1 MNMKNFCIISIIC
14 ILIGCNNA
22 VDKKITY
29 NDPLQISV
37 KKGENMSIGD
47 EQYYYATMN
56 GDTLNLFCEFY
67 VIPQMHIMRINFV
80 SQNYKISMSDTAIV
94 STCSDDDMYKKTT
107 YNQQMFLVDE
117 YIRLIAGEFDI
128 QKLTSIDFPL
138 LTSGTLNIEISNLL
152 VNHKINRMNIIKAV
166 EKSSIYANI
175 NNILKKYKLEI
186 KDVGGIEK
194 VAFADK
200 QSFMDENVTDSLPT
214 LNKNDMFV
222 QGYVYFEIGPI

>member
-1 MNMKNFCIISIIC
+1 
-14 ILIGCNNA
+14 
-22 VDKKITY
+22 
-29 NDPLQISV
+29 
-37 KKGENMSIGD
+37 
-47 EQYYYATMN
+47 
-56 GDTLNLFCEFY
+56 
-67 VIPQMHIMRINFV
+67 MHIMRINFV

-222 QGYVYFEIGPI
+222 QGCVYFEIGPI

>member
-1 MNMKNFCIISIIC
+1 
-14 ILIGCNNA
+14 
-22 VDKKITY
+22 
-29 NDPLQISV
+29 
-37 KKGENMSIGD
+37 MSIGD

-166 EKSSIYANI
+166 EKSSIYAKI

-194 VAFADK
+194 VAFADTH
-200 QSFMDENVTDSLPT
+200 SFMDENVTDSLPT

-222 QGYVYFEIGPI
+222 QGCVYFEIGPI

>member
-1 MNMKNFCIISIIC
+1 
-14 ILIGCNNA
+14 
-22 VDKKITY
+22 
-29 NDPLQISV
+29 
-37 KKGENMSIGD
+37 MSIGD

-138 LTSGTLNIEISNLL
+138 LTSGTLNIENSNLL

-166 EKSSIYANI
+166 EKSSIYAKI

-194 VAFADK
+194 VAFVGK

-222 QGYVYFEIGPI
+222 QGCVYFEIGPI

>member
-152 VNHKINRMNIIKAV
+152 VNHKINRMNH
-166 EKSSIYANI
+166 
-175 NNILKKYKLEI
+175 
-186 KDVGGIEK
+186 
-194 VAFADK
+194 
-200 QSFMDENVTDSLPT
+200 
-214 LNKNDMFV
+214 
-222 QGYVYFEIGPI
+222 

>member
-1 MNMKNFCIISIIC
+1 
-14 ILIGCNNA
+14 
-22 VDKKITY
+22 
-29 NDPLQISV
+29 
-37 KKGENMSIGD
+37 MSIGD

-166 EKSSIYANI
+166 EKSSIYAKI

-194 VAFADK
+194 VSFVGK